1 MNDQNSALLM
11 VKPDGVHQGLTAA
24 VLAFLRAR
32 GFEAHCIRRMHL
44 TPAAR
49 SALYATTRSTGQ
61 LDWDLNGVLY
71 TLGPVDAVL
80 LTARDFPPDHGSAA
94 AHVSRDLKGHFV
106 PTRSAPGTLRGE
118 LNAMNPIFNLVHTS
132 DDPEECSRE
141 ARVLFGEDWRS
152 LLGPRSATA
161 ASGTAVAAPHAR
173 LLDHWATLATTL
185 GPLLA
190 AAPRQGLALL
200 YEFGWPASQ
209 TPDAAPQDRH
219 RQYQAAHNTL
229 TGLATALRSGHVSEI
244 HPLLPELLPGGV
256 RFPTLAE
263 FLRQAQTRQPGLS
276 AWDAYLTY
284 TTLRYLD
291 LCLEELL

>member
-1 MNDQNSALLM
+1 MNEQDLALLM
-11 VKPDGVHQGLTAA
+11 VKPDGVHQGLTAP
-24 VLAFLRAR
+24 VLAFLKAR
-32 GFEAHCIRRMHL
+32 GFEARCIRRQHL

-49 SALYATTRSTGQ
+49 SALYATTRTTGR

-80 LTARDFPPDHGSAA
+80 LTSPDFPRGSAA

-118 LNAMNPIFNLVHTS
+118 LNAMNPIFNLVHAS

-152 LLGPRSATA
+152 LLDRPVDATA
-161 ASGTAVAAPHAR
+161 PGRAAAAPPAR
-173 LLDHWATLATTL
+173 PLDHWAILGATL
-185 GPLLA
+185 GPLLDPT
-190 AAPRQGLALL
+190 PRQGLALL
-200 YEFGWPASQ
+200 HEFGWPPSH
-209 TPDAAPQDRH
+209 TPGDPPQDRR
-219 RQYQAAHNTL
+219 RQYRTAHDAL
-229 TGLATALRSGHVSEI
+229 TGLAAALRAGNVSES

-256 RFPTLAE
+256 RFPALAE
-263 FLRQAQTRQPGLS
+263 FLGQARTRQPDLS

-291 LCLEELL
+291 LCLEESL